1 MTKLLRPLLLGL
13 QKEFVLTEELI
24 GRFHQD
30 PRLSRA
36 LEKNGQ
42 RDLFVRF
49 AQALHDHGMDWWTV
63 RLDQA
68 GSIRCGRN
76 NTPEQGSKS
85 VAAEVNPLHG
95 GLRVRWGKPI
105 SDTDDWQPL
114 DEALVAEVED
124 EAFASEFREKEK
136 VDRPGRWPIDYAVG
150 ENAMTVEHPAGTDA
164 PPLNRIFY
172 GPPGT
177 GKTYTTVEA
186 ALQILAPEVLK
197 EPGSGNDRRKR
208 LKDCFDKFCDSE
220 QIVFCTF
227 HQSFSYED
235 FVQGIRARTVDGKL
249 DYTVEDGVF
258 KRLCDRASRG
268 VTAENDLFD
277 LAIERFQQDLAEA
290 EDSSLVLTTKK
301 GKAFKV
307 EPAGPHRVFAFPIS
321 SVDQQHDY
329 TVYFKDVRRLYEGA
343 SAKDINNNSSYVWG
357 VLDYLRKQCGLEPYS
372 PPEAGVAST
381 EKFVLII
388 DEINRGNVSRI
399 FGELITLIEPS
410 KRAGQDE
417 ALSVVLPYS
426 EAGERFSVP
435 DNVYIIGTMNTADRS
450 LAGLDLA
457 LRRRFVFREMPPL
470 PELLDNV
477 EIEGL
482 NIGQLMRV
490 MNQRIEVLLDR
501 DHRLGHAYFMPL
513 KEDRTFTRLERIFR
527 NQIMPLLQEYFF
539 EDWERISWVLNDL
552 QDTTG
557 SEPFVRDLATEQDIG
572 KLFGKATAGKVNGR
586 RWETKLFMLKQ
597 SWTTRFPKLT
607 VCCLGP

>member
-1 MTKLLRPLLLGL
+1 LGL

-220 QIVFCTF
+220 QIVFG
-227 HQSFSYED
+227 FSEILLESLYR
-235 FVQGIRARTVDGKL
+235 Q
-249 DYTVEDGVF
+249 
-258 KRLCDRASRG
+258 
-268 VTAENDLFD
+268 
-277 LAIERFQQDLAEA
+277 IE
-290 EDSSLVLTTKK
+290 
-301 GKAFKV
+301 
-307 EPAGPHRVFAFPIS
+307 
-321 SVDQQHDY
+321 
-329 TVYFKDVRRLYEGA
+329 
-343 SAKDINNNSSYVWG
+343 
-357 VLDYLRKQCGLEPYS
+357 
-372 PPEAGVAST
+372 
-381 EKFVLII
+381 
-388 DEINRGNVSRI
+388 EI
-399 FGELITLIEPS
+399 
-410 KRAGQDE
+410 
-417 ALSVVLPYS
+417 
-426 EAGERFSVP
+426 
-435 DNVYIIGTMNTADRS
+435 
-450 LAGLDLA
+450 
-457 LRRRFVFREMPPL
+457 
-470 PELLDNV
+470 
-477 EIEGL
+477 
-482 NIGQLMRV
+482 
-490 MNQRIEVLLDR
+490 
-501 DHRLGHAYFMPL
+501 
-513 KEDRTFTRLERIFR
+513 IFR
-527 NQIMPLLQEYFF
+527 SNP
-539 EDWERISWVLNDL
+539 
-552 QDTTG
+552 TTG
-557 SEPFVRDLATEQDIG
+557 SIAQTLEHPIFDGVIKLAVHCPSSNTLNEILIAKALVESAEDDLLRIAE
-572 KLFGKATAGKVNGR
+572 LV
-586 RWETKLFMLKQ
+586 ETVLQPL
-597 SWTTRFPKLT
+597 PP
-607 VCCLGP
+607 VVA